1 MKNIFILIIA
11 LIISYS
17 ANSQKVSPNTYVISF
32 IDKDTSTYKITEPE
46 KFLSEKAINRRQKYN
61 IPITE
66 QDLPI
71 NYKYVNKIKEMGFE
85 IYASSKWM
93 NHVVVYSEDSTLIE
107 KAEQLDFIKKYEKNK
122 NIKKKKAKKQKLKD
136 IDVDVSPDIETVLD
150 YGYGDNQV
158 EMLTLQNLHNK
169 GFMGQGMQIAILD
182 AGFYHVDTL
191 AGFDSIRTNNQ
202 ILGIKDF
209 VKRDSDVYEDATH
222 GMNVLSTIA
231 ANLPGKLIGTAPK
244 ASFWLLRTENEH
256 SETLVEEY
264 YWLSAAEYADSIGV
278 DMIHSSLGY
287 NDFDDK
293 STNHTYEEMNGDV
306 AICSIAADIASSK
319 GILVVTSAGNE
330 GNDPWHYIS
339 APGDADS
346 VLTIGAVTS
355 SGNVSNFSSRGP
367 SSDGRI
373 KPDVM
378 AQGSYVWV
386 LGRRKG
392 VTISSGTSFSGPII
406 AGAVACLWQA
416 NPQFSNMEII
426 DAVKKSSNRYS
437 NPDEDYG
444 YGIPNFAKA
453 DAYLKKLLKERKK

>member
-1 MKNIFILIIA
+1 MKKILILVIA
-11 LIISYS
+11 ITFSLL
-17 ANSQKVSPNTYVISF
+17 AQSQKVSPNTYIISF
-32 IDKDTSTYKITEPE
+32 IDKDTTTFKISEPE
-46 KFLSEKAINRRQKYN
+46 KFLSERAINRRQKYN
-61 IPITE
+61 IPVTE

-71 NYKYVNKIKEMGFE
+71 NKDYINKIKDLGFE
-85 IYASSKWM
+85 IHGKSKWM
-93 NHVVVYSEDSTLIE
+93 NHIIVYSEDSTLIDSA
-107 KAEQLDFIKKYEKNK
+107 KKLKFVKKYVKNTP
-122 NIKKKKAKKQKLKD
+122 KKKMYKKHKLKD
-136 IDVDVSPDIETVLD
+136 IDIDVKPNIEDSLD
-150 YGYGDNQV
+150 YGYGQNQV
-158 EMLTLQNLHNK
+158 EMLTLHNLHNK
-169 GFMGQGMQIAILD
+169 GYLGQGMQIAILD
-182 AGFYHVDTL
+182 AGFYHVNTL

-209 VKRDSDVYEDATH
+209 VDRDSDVYADASH
-222 GMNVLSTIA
+222 GMMVLSTIA
-231 ANLPGKLIGTAPK
+231 ANIPGKLIGTAPK
-244 ASFWLLRTENEH
+244 ANFWLLRTENEH

-264 YWLSAAEYADSIGV
+264 YWLSAAEYADSLGV

-287 NDFDDK
+287 NNFDDTLT
-293 STNHTYEEMNGDV
+293 SHTYKEMNGDI
-306 AICSIAADIASSK
+306 AICSQAADIASSK

-367 SSDGRI
+367 TSDGRI

-386 LGRRKG
+386 LGRRRG
-392 VTISSGTSFSGPII
+392 TTVSSGTSFSGPII

-416 NPQFSNMEII
+416 NPQFNNMEII
-426 DAVKKSSNRYS
+426 DAVKKSSDRYA
-437 NPDEDYG
+437 NPDEDFG

-453 DAYLKKLLKERKK
+453 DLYLKKLLKENKE